1 MSRFARQ
8 PDPSTAPRGS
18 RGPRLYVG
26 ITGPGGATLAFLL
39 LILCG
44 VSGAAVLDPAL
55 GAWGAAISSRAE
67 NLRAARTVASETRLA
82 GARLDHEVGR
92 TSVASDL
99 PAYTRLNAPFAS
111 RNDARAM
118 ARAGSLDLPPPTIG

>member
-1 MSRFARQ
+1 MK
-8 PDPSTAPRGS
+8 PV
-18 RGPRLYVG
+18 RGPRLSVG

-67 NLRAARTVASETRLA
+67 NLRAARSIASESRLA
-82 GARLDHEVGR
+82 GVRLDHPSPRSAVS
-92 TSVASDL
+92 TSRVDARPPQAVAASDAL
-99 PAYTRLNAPFAS
+99 TL
-111 RNDARAM
+111 AM
-118 ARAGSLDLPPPTIG
+118 VRAGSLDLPPPTIG